1 MFLAMVIVPKLR
13 CDEDIFTFDN
23 SVSYGLSYTLT
34 NFLFIAIVTSGVEAP
49 VAGSECVLDHLA
61 ADVVGD
67 LPETQTH

>member
-1 MFLAMVIVPKLR
+1 MLLPVIGIPKLR
-13 CDEDIFTFDN
+13 CDENIFTFDN
-23 SVSYGLSYTLT
+23 SVRYGLSYTLT

-67 LPETQTH
+67 LPQTQTH